1 MIFAQQPNMHLHD
14 DGGIYRLRTR
24 LVKTLDEQEAEVW
37 RARLEQN
44 FPKIMH
50 EDLSNVGAD
59 GVIVWGEY
67 VRDGK
72 YDRVNVWCP
81 DTVHNP
87 IFIEMIAWM
96 LEPFG
101 GEAEA
106 IRISLN

>member
-1 MIFAQQPNMHLHD
+1 M
-14 DGGIYRLRTR
+14 
-24 LVKTLDEQEAEVW
+24 
-37 RARLEQN
+37 
-44 FPKIMH
+44 
-50 EDLSNVGAD
+50 S
-59 GVIVWGEY
+59 
-67 VRDGK
+67 

-81 DTVHNP
+81 DTAHNP